1 MKSRTRC
8 PACLSTSVTV
18 AYEEPYRGAGIQGYL
33 KTHYEGRATASA
45 DAYTFRIG
53 RCGDCGLAFQQQVP
67 DDELLGELYNHW
79 VPSTGL
85 ERNHRDYNLDQ
96 YRNLA
101 EQVPFVIAYFGLPPS
116 QLNVLDFGFG
126 WAHFAR
132 MAMGYGCAVSGIE
145 LSAERRSHGESVG
158 IRVVDL
164 EELPPQ
170 QYRFINAEQVFEHLT
185 EPRQVLERLMAS
197 LAPDGIVK
205 INVPNAMASLK
216 KLGRGTGFGDLSPDE
231 QMTVA
236 PLEHI
241 NAFCADSLE
250 AFGKTVGLKPLR
262 PSFRQLYNSAS
273 GLLEPRTLA
282 RTLLRPVYRHVY
294 PRSTFMYFRRA

>member
-1 MKSRTRC
+1 MKSRTQC
-8 PACLSTSVTV
+8 PACLSSSVTV
-18 AYEEPYRGAGIQGYL
+18 AYEEPYQGAGIQGYL

-101 EQVPFVIAYFGLPPS
+101 EQVQFVIAYFGLPPS

-164 EELPPQ
+164 EDLPPQ

-185 EPRQVLERLMAS
+185 EPRAVLEQLMAS

-205 INVPNAMASLK
+205 INVPNAVASLK
-216 KLGRGTGFGDLSPDE
+216 KLGCGTGFGDLSPDE
-231 QMTVA
+231 QMAVA

-273 GLLEPRTLA
+273 GLLEPKTLA